1 MSGHIS
7 IDVNP
12 HGETNSRLQVSEQ
25 FAYNLAQTL
34 KVKHDIGRARGRGL
48 YGAERSEFAVIKT
61 PKAMACR
68 DGTCLNKKLESEK
81 GDVGVL
87 DRSNGPRV
95 GCKPQVNY
103 ICVHQWQKDMTPA
116 SGPECSLLSSP
127 FSCSYGS
134 LGSQ

>member
-12 HGETNSRLQVSEQ
+12 YGETNSRLQVSEQ

-68 DGTCLNKKLESEK
+68 DGTCLNKNWS
-81 GDVGVL
+81 
-87 DRSNGPRV
+87 RRRV
-95 GCKPQVNY
+95 TLAFWIIP
-103 ICVHQWQKDMTPA
+103 TA
-116 SGPECSLLSSP
+116 
-127 FSCSYGS
+127 
-134 LGSQ
+134 LGSVVSHR